1 MAEHEHEHEEFFV
14 DEDGNPVDPS
24 ELGEDYEIVDEPFA
38 EAPNALDEAPA
49 DEPEPE
55 PVPTVTMTPAPVPAT
70 ETAAPNPTTVDGDS
84 EAPEDGHGIPV
95 KFLLVAAVV
104 AALILGGLAFGMNKL
119 GQENSISDVKAKAT
133 EKTEAVKDKVEDKTH
148 PPIDA
153 CDGKQLKAAMWGES
167 RGDKPKTQLRIVKAV
182 TLPKGFADR
191 VEGLGD
197 AAKDRVVLLQQSNRD
212 LGVYASAPGPKDA
225 RGKSTTS
232 WWKVRVATAD
242 GVRVIEDGE
251 GTGEDADSAT
261 ACKSGKGGI
270 YAVVGEGV
278 PAEAKGMREGQ
289 VVVSAAK
296 PDGAEAETVWVV
308 MGDVLAKTTLEYAP
322 EDDESEDST
331 ETATATET
339 TATTTET
346 GR

>member
-1 MAEHEHEHEEFFV
+1 MAAHEEFFV
-14 DEDGNPVDPS
+14 DEDGNPIDLS
-24 ELGEDYEIVDEPFA
+24 ELGDDYEIVDEPFA
-38 EAPNALDEAPA
+38 EASGALDEAPE

-55 PVPTVTMTPAPVPAT
+55 PVPTVTMALASAPATEAPAPVP
-70 ETAAPNPTTVDGDS
+70 TAVAVDGD
-84 EAPEDGHGIPV
+84 HGIPV

-119 GQENSISDVKAKAT
+119 GQENSIADVKAKAT

-153 CDGKQLKAAMWGES
+153 CDGKQLKDAMWGDS
-167 RGDKPKTQLRIVKAV
+167 RGDKPKTQLRIVKTV
-182 TLPKGFADR
+182 PLPKGFADR
-191 VEGLGD
+191 VEDLGD
-197 AAKDRVVLLQQSNRD
+197 AAAERVVLLQQSNRD

-251 GTGEDADSAT
+251 GTGEDADAAT

-278 PAEAKGMREGQ
+278 PTEAKGMREGQ

-308 MGDVLAKTTLEYAP
+308 MGDTLAKTTLEYAP

-331 ETATATET
+331 KTTTATET
-339 TATTTET
+339 TAATTEK

>member
-1 MAEHEHEHEEFFV
+1 MAEHEHEEFFV
-14 DEDGNPVDPS
+14 DEDGNPIDPS
-24 ELGEDYEIVDEPFA
+24 ELEDGEFEIVDEPFA
-38 EAPNALDEAPA
+38 EAPGALDEVSE
-49 DEPEPE
+49 DEPESA
-55 PVPTVTMTPAPVPAT
+55 PVPTVTMAPASAPAT
-70 ETAAPNPTTVDGDS
+70 EAPASNPTTVGGDGVAS
-84 EAPEDGHGIPV
+84 EDGHGIPV

-119 GQENSISDVKAKAT
+119 GQENSISDVQAKAT
-133 EKTEAVKDKVEDKTH
+133 EKTEAVKDKVEDTTH

-153 CDGKQLKAAMWGES
+153 CDGKQLKDAMWGDS
-167 RGDKPKTQLRIVKAV
+167 RGDKPKTQLRIVKV
-182 TLPKGFADR
+182 MTLPKAFADR

-197 AAKDRVVLLQQSNRD
+197 AATERVVLLQQSNRD

-251 GTGEDADSAT
+251 GTGEDADAAT

-270 YAVVGEGV
+270 YAVVGDGV

-308 MGDVLAKTTLEYAP
+308 MGDVLAKTVLEYAP

-339 TATTTET
+339 TATTTEK

>member
-1 MAEHEHEHEEFFV
+1 MAEHEEFFV

-24 ELGEDYEIVDEPFA
+24 ELGDDYEIVDEAFDEVPEEA
-38 EAPNALDEAPA
+38 DYVPEEAPE
-49 DEPEPE
+49 DEPGAV
-55 PVPTVTMTPAPVPAT
+55 PVPTVTVAPASAPATEAPAPV
-70 ETAAPNPTTVDGDS
+70 PTTVDGDGAAT
-84 EAPEDGHGIPV
+84 EGGHGIPM
-95 KFLLVAAVV
+95 KFLVAAGLV
-104 AALILGGLAFGMNKL
+104 AALILGGIAFGANKL

-133 EKTEAVKDKVEDKTH
+133 EKTEAVKDKVEDKSH

-153 CDGKQLKAAMWGES
+153 CDGKQLKDAMWGDS
-167 RGDKPKTQLRIVKAV
+167 RGDAPKTQLRIVKTV
-182 TLPKGFADR
+182 TLPKGFA
-191 VEGLGD
+191 
-197 AAKDRVVLLQQSNRD
+197 DRVVLLQQSNRD

-242 GVRVIEDGE
+242 GVRVIDDAE

-331 ETATATET
+331 ETTAATET
-339 TATTTET
+339 TATTTEK